1 MNYVYPAVFYEEE
14 GKISVIFPDLG
25 NLATFGDNVADAM
38 RMAQDACGLHLFTAL
53 RDGDPLPAPSSLGEI
68 NPAAILKDFE
78 MESAAESAFVNMVL
92 VDMTEYARQHS
103 DKAVKKTLS
112 IPMWLNTLCEE
123 KSINFSK
130 VYRVREA
137 VPVIMLFLIRTP
149 SPHTLKYKGRCS
161 LSFLR

>member
-14 GKISVIFPDLG
+14 GKISAIFPDLG

-38 RMAQDACGLHLFTAL
+38 RMAQDACGLYLFTAL
-53 RDGDPLPAPSSLGEI
+53 RDGEPLPAPSALSEI
-68 NPAAILKDFE
+68 SPAAVLEELE
-78 MESAAESAFVNMVL
+78 MESAVDSAFVNMVL

-103 DKAVKKTLS
+103 DRAVKKTLS

-130 VYRVREA
+130 VLQDALLTKVQ
-137 VPVIMLFLIRTP
+137 
-149 SPHTLKYKGRCS
+149 S
-161 LSFLR
+161 L

>member
-25 NLATFGDNVADAM
+25 NLTTFGDNMADAM
-38 RMAQDACGLHLFTAL
+38 RMAVDACGQYLFTAL
-53 RDGDPLPAPSSLGEI
+53 RDGESLPAPSVLGEI
-68 NPAAILKDFE
+68 NPTAILKDFE
-78 MESAAESAFVNMVL
+78 MESAADSAFVNMVL
-92 VDMTEYARQHS
+92 VDMTEYARRHS

-130 VYRVREA
+130 VLQEA
-137 VPVIMLFLIRTP
+137 L
-149 SPHTLKYKGRCS
+149 
-161 LSFLR
+161 LSKIQA

>member
-38 RMAQDACGLHLFTAL
+38 RMAADACGLHLFTAL
-53 RDGDPLPAPSSLGEI
+53 RDGEALPSPSSISDI
-68 NPAAILKDFE
+68 NPAAILKDFD
-78 MESAAESAFVNMVL
+78 MESAADSAFINMVL

-130 VYRVREA
+130 VLQDALLAKVQ
-137 VPVIMLFLIRTP
+137 
-149 SPHTLKYKGRCS
+149 S
-161 LSFLR
+161 L

>member
-38 RMAQDACGLHLFTAL
+38 CMAGDTCGLHLFTAL

-68 NPAAILKDFE
+68 NPAAILKE
-78 MESAAESAFVNMVL
+78 LEIESAAESAFVNMVL

-130 VYRVREA
+130 VLQDALLTKVQ
-137 VPVIMLFLIRTP
+137 
-149 SPHTLKYKGRCS
+149 S
-161 LSFLR
+161 L

>member
-1 MNYVYPAVFYEEE
+1 MNYVYSAVFYEEE

-38 RMAQDACGLHLFTAL
+38 RMAQDACGLYLFTAL
-53 RDGDPLPAPSSLGEI
+53 RDGETLPVPSSLKDI
-68 NPAAILKDFE
+68 HPAAILKDIE
-78 MESAAESAFVNMVL
+78 IESAVNNAFVNMVL

-130 VYRVREA
+130 VLQDALLTKVQ
-137 VPVIMLFLIRTP
+137 
-149 SPHTLKYKGRCS
+149 S
-161 LSFLR
+161 L

>member
-38 RMAQDACGLHLFTAL
+38 RMAQDACCLYLFYAL
-53 RDGDPLPAPSSLGEI
+53 RDGETLPVPSSLKDI
-68 NPAAILKDFE
+68 HPAAILKDIE
-78 MESAAESAFVNMVL
+78 IESAVNNAFVNMVL

-130 VYRVREA
+130 VLQDALLTKVQ
-137 VPVIMLFLIRTP
+137 
-149 SPHTLKYKGRCS
+149 S
-161 LSFLR
+161 L

>member
-14 GKISVIFPDLG
+14 GKISAIFPDLV

-38 RMAQDACGLHLFTAL
+38 HMAQDACGLYLFTAL
-53 RDGDPLPAPSSLGEI
+53 RDGEPLPAPSALSEI
-68 NPAAILKDFE
+68 SSAAILEELE
-78 MESAAESAFVNMVL
+78 MESAVDSAFVNMVL

-103 DKAVKKTLS
+103 DRAVKKTLS

-130 VYRVREA
+130 VLQDALLTKVQ
-137 VPVIMLFLIRTP
+137 
-149 SPHTLKYKGRCS
+149 S
-161 LSFLR
+161 L

>member
-1 MNYVYPAVFYEEE
+1 MNYVYPAVFYEKE

-25 NLATFGDNVADAM
+25 NLTTSGDNMAYAM
-38 RMAQDACGLHLFTAL
+38 RMAIDACGQYLFTAL
-53 RDGDPLPAPSSLGEI
+53 RNGKPLPDPSAFSDI
-68 NPAAILKDFE
+68 NPAIILKDIE
-78 MESAAESAFVNMVL
+78 MESATDGAFVNMVL

-130 VYRVREA
+130 VLQDALLTKVQ
-137 VPVIMLFLIRTP
+137 
-149 SPHTLKYKGRCS
+149 S
-161 LSFLR
+161 L

>member
-1 MNYVYPAVFYEEE
+1 MINYVYPAVFYEEE

-38 RMAQDACGLHLFTAL
+38 RMAQDACGLYLFTAL
-53 RDGDPLPAPSSLGEI
+53 RDGETLPVPSSLKDI
-68 NPAAILKDFE
+68 HPAAILKDIE
-78 MESAAESAFVNMVL
+78 IESAVNNAFVNMVL

-130 VYRVREA
+130 VLQDALLTKVQ
-137 VPVIMLFLIRTP
+137 
-149 SPHTLKYKGRCS
+149 S
-161 LSFLR
+161 L

>member
-38 RMAQDACGLHLFTAL
+38 RMAQDACGLFLFTAL
-53 RDGDPLPAPSSLGEI
+53 RDGEPLPTPTALNDI
-68 NPAAILKDFE
+68 NLISVLKEFE
-78 MESAAESAFVNMVL
+78 MESAADTAFVNMVL

-130 VYRVREA
+130 VLQDA
-137 VPVIMLFLIRTP
+137 L
-149 SPHTLKYKGRCS
+149 LKKVQS
-161 LSFLR
+161 L

>member
-14 GKISVIFPDLG
+14 GKVSVIFPDLG

-38 RMAQDACGLHLFTAL
+38 RMAQDACGLYLFTAL
-53 RDGDPLPAPSSLGEI
+53 RDGETLPVPSSLKDI
-68 NPAAILKDFE
+68 HPAAILKDIE
-78 MESAAESAFVNMVL
+78 IESAVNNAFVNMVL

-130 VYRVREA
+130 VLQDALLTKVQ
-137 VPVIMLFLIRTP
+137 
-149 SPHTLKYKGRCS
+149 S
-161 LSFLR
+161 L

>member
-38 RMAQDACGLHLFTAL
+38 RMAQDACGLYLFTAL

-68 NPAAILKDFE
+68 NSAAILKDFE

-130 VYRVREA
+130 VLQDALLTKVQ
-137 VPVIMLFLIRTP
+137 
-149 SPHTLKYKGRCS
+149 S
-161 LSFLR
+161 L

>member
-14 GKISVIFPDLG
+14 GKISAIFPDLG

-38 RMAQDACGLHLFTAL
+38 HMAQDACGLYLFTAL
-53 RDGDPLPAPSSLGEI
+53 RDGEPLPASSALSEI
-68 NPAAILKDFE
+68 SSAAILEELE
-78 MESAAESAFVNMVL
+78 MESAVDSAFVNMVL

-103 DKAVKKTLS
+103 DRAVKKTLS

-130 VYRVREA
+130 VLQDALLTKVQ
-137 VPVIMLFLIRTP
+137 
-149 SPHTLKYKGRCS
+149 S
-161 LSFLR
+161 L

>member
-53 RDGDPLPAPSSLGEI
+53 REGDSLPAPSSLGEI
-68 NPAAILKDFE
+68 NPAAILKEFE

-92 VDMTEYARQHS
+92 VDMTEYARKHS

-130 VYRVREA
+130 VLQDALLTKVQ
-137 VPVIMLFLIRTP
+137 
-149 SPHTLKYKGRCS
+149 S
-161 LSFLR
+161 L

>member
-25 NLATFGDNVADAM
+25 NLVTFGDNVADAM
-38 RMAQDACGLHLFTAL
+38 RMAQDACGLYLFTAL
-53 RDGDPLPAPSSLGEI
+53 RDGESLPVPSALSEI
-68 NPAAILKDFE
+68 NPVAILRDFE
-78 MESAAESAFVNMVL
+78 MESAVDSAFVNMVL

-130 VYRVREA
+130 VLQEA
-137 VPVIMLFLIRTP
+137 LLTKVQ
-149 SPHTLKYKGRCS
+149 S
-161 LSFLR
+161 L

>member
-14 GKISVIFPDLG
+14 YKISVIFPDLG

-38 RMAQDACGLHLFTAL
+38 RMAGDACGLYLFTAL
-53 RDGDPLPAPSSLGEI
+53 RDGDPLPTPSSLNEI

-92 VDMTEYARQHS
+92 VDMTEYTRRHS

-123 KSINFSK
+123 KNINFSK
-130 VYRVREA
+130 VLQDALLTKVQ
-137 VPVIMLFLIRTP
+137 
-149 SPHTLKYKGRCS
+149 S
-161 LSFLR
+161 L

>member
-53 RDGDPLPAPSSLGEI
+53 RDGAPLPAPSPLGEI

-78 MESAAESAFVNMVL
+78 MESASETAFVNMVL
-92 VDMTEYARQHS
+92 VDMTEYTRQHS

-130 VYRVREA
+130 VLQDALLTKVQ
-137 VPVIMLFLIRTP
+137 
-149 SPHTLKYKGRCS
+149 S
-161 LSFLR
+161 L

>member
-68 NPAAILKDFE
+68 NPAAILKEFE
-78 MESAAESAFVNMVL
+78 MESASDSAFVNMVL
-92 VDMTEYARQHS
+92 ADMTEYARQHS

-130 VYRVREA
+130 VLQDVLLSK
-137 VPVIMLFLIRTP
+137 VQ
-149 SPHTLKYKGRCS
+149 S
-161 LSFLR
+161 L

>member
-38 RMAQDACGLHLFTAL
+38 RMAQDACGLYLFTAL
-53 RDGDPLPAPSSLGEI
+53 RDGECIPSPSMLSEI
-68 NPAAILKDFE
+68 NPAAVLKEFE

-130 VYRVREA
+130 VLQDALLTKVQ
-137 VPVIMLFLIRTP
+137 
-149 SPHTLKYKGRCS
+149 S
-161 LSFLR
+161 L

>member
-14 GKISVIFPDLG
+14 GKISAIFPDLG

-38 RMAQDACGLHLFTAL
+38 HMAQDACGLYLFTAL
-53 RDGDPLPAPSSLGEI
+53 RDVEPLPAPSALSEI
-68 NPAAILKDFE
+68 SSAAILEELE
-78 MESAAESAFVNMVL
+78 MESAVDSAFVNMVL

-103 DKAVKKTLS
+103 DRAVKKTLS

-130 VYRVREA
+130 VLQDALLTKVQ
-137 VPVIMLFLIRTP
+137 
-149 SPHTLKYKGRCS
+149 S
-161 LSFLR
+161 L